1 MERVQAL
8 FDGLWKDYIDRLCP
22 SAAKVHALLEEG
34 TPLLNDHIALRTF
47 ALPKVGLDRLAAP
60 FIAIGYVP
68 MGEYHFKAK
77 KLFARHYEHPHPDA
91 PKVFISEL
99 LVGQCS
105 TELQQAVR
113 ALVDQ
118 VDDTALNDPAFLY
131 SGRLWSI
138 DTATYQQLA
147 AESEY
152 AGWLSAHGFGAN
164 HFTVSVNQLST
175 LHEVMEVNKL
185 LRDSGFAINE
195 SGGEVKGD
203 PQVRLEQSST
213 MADKVTVNF
222 SDGDLNIPGGF
233 YEFAKRYPL
242 PDGSL
247 YQGFVEASA
256 DKIFES
262 TDQ

>member
-8 FDGLWKDYIDRLCP
+8 FDGLWKDYTQRLCP
-22 SAAKVHALLEEG
+22 SAAKVHGLLEEG

-68 MGEYHFKAK
+68 KGEYHFKAK
-77 KLFARHYEHPHPDA
+77 KLFARHFEHPNPEA

-105 TELQQAVR
+105 FELQQAVR
-113 ALVDQ
+113 ALVEQ
-118 VDDTALNDPAFLY
+118 VDDAALNDPAFLY
-131 SGRLWSI
+131 GGRLWDI
-138 DTATYQQLA
+138 DTATYELLSG
-147 AESEY
+147 ESEY

-164 HFTVSVNQLST
+164 HFTVSVNQLSS
-175 LHEVMEVNKL
+175 LDEVADVNQV
-185 LRDSGFAINE
+185 LRQSGFAINE

-203 PQVRLEQSST
+203 PEVRLEQSAT
-213 MADKVTVNF
+213 MADKVTVKF
-222 SDGDLNIPGGF
+222 SDGERQVSGGF